1 MAGIIVIYR
10 LTLWGRG
17 INTFFKNFIIIFS
30 IFIMPE
36 KTKTGLPY
44 FKKGSKEA
52 KEHMAKLRAK
62 KGAGSSEKDKK
73 VKK

>member
-1 MAGIIVIYR
+1 
-10 LTLWGRG
+10 
-17 INTFFKNFIIIFS
+17 
-30 IFIMPE
+30 MPE

>member
-1 MAGIIVIYR
+1 
-10 LTLWGRG
+10 
-17 INTFFKNFIIIFS
+17 
-30 IFIMPE
+30 MPE

-62 KGAGSSEKDKK
+62 KGAGEKDKK